1 MECNVFQTE
10 IGGRTVTVETGKY
23 AGQANGSCI
32 IRCGDTVVMTNV
44 TMADAPR
51 PGMDYFPLGVDFEEK
66 LYAIGKIPGSFKRRE
81 GRGSD
86 KAILTSRLID
96 RPIRPLF
103 PKGLFNDV
111 SVVATAL
118 SVDTN
123 IPPEVFGMLGSSIA
137 LSISDIPFMGP
148 TGSVVVG
155 CVDGKYVINPDNEQ
169 RAKSTMHVYV
179 SGTADAIMMVEAGA
193 QEVSEEQMLGGIL
206 FAHEEIKKQ
215 VKFINS
221 IVKQVGKKKLD
232 MELYHIGDDVNEAV
246 RKYADKKLDKALDTF
261 DRTERQAN
269 QDAVQADV
277 MEHFAQQF
285 EGREREIGD
294 TLYYM
299 TKEKV
304 REKILSKGV
313 RPDGRK
319 TTDIRDIWCEVG
331 VLPRTHGS
339 AVFTRGQSQALSICT
354 LGTAGDAQ
362 KLDNLDDEETKRYM
376 HQYNM
381 PPYSTGEAKPLRAPG
396 RREIGHGALAERA
409 LEPVIPSEDEFP
421 YTIRVVSEIL
431 SSNGSTSQASV
442 CGSTLS
448 LMDAGVP
455 IKAPVAGIAMGLIKD
470 EAKNRLAILSD
481 IQGLEDF
488 LGDMDFKVAGTEHG
502 ITAIQM
508 DIKIKGIDEKILR
521 TALEQA
527 RVGRLHILG
536 KMLAVLD
543 KPRPE
548 LSQYAPKI
556 IMFTIDP
563 EKIGDVIGKSGKT
576 INKIVDETGV
586 KIDIEEDGRVFIA
599 GIDQEMTAKAKEI
612 ILNIVKDP
620 EIGDTYVGPVV
631 TVRDELGAF
640 VELAPGRDGMIHI
653 AKLGRYVGKRLN
665 AVSEVLKEGDT
676 VKVEVVSFTKQGKI
690 DLKLIEKLSGD
701 PIEKA
706 PDADT
711 AEEERGD
718 RGEKGERKN
727 RRPHDHPHGDRKP
740 RREKKD

>member
-1 MECNVFQTE
+1 MDCNVFKTE
-10 IGGRTVTVETGKY
+10 IGGREVTVETGKY

-155 CVDGKYVINPDNEQ
+155 CVDGKYIINPDNEQ
-169 RAKSTMHVYV
+169 RAKSNMHVYV
-179 SGTADAIMMVEAGA
+179 SGTKDAIMMVEAGA
-193 QEVSEEQMLGGIL
+193 SEVSEEEMLGGIM

-215 VKFINS
+215 VKFIND
-221 IVKQVGKKKLD
+221 IVAKVGKPKLE
-232 MELYHIGDDVNEAV
+232 MELYHIGEDVDKAV

-261 DRTERQAN
+261 DRAERQAN
-269 QDAVQADV
+269 QDEVQADV
-277 MEHFAQQF
+277 MEHFKEEF

-294 TLYYM
+294 SLYYL

-354 LGTAGDAQ
+354 LGTARDAQ

-409 LEPVIPSEDEFP
+409 LEPVIPSEDVFP

-488 LGDMDFKVAGTEHG
+488 LGDMDFKVAGTEKG

-508 DIKIKGIDEKILR
+508 DIKIKGIDENILR

-556 IMFTIDP
+556 IMFNIDP

-576 INKIVDETGV
+576 INKIVDDTGV

-599 GIDQEMTAKAKEI
+599 GVDPVMTEKAKEI
-612 ILNIVKDP
+612 ILSIVKDP
-620 EIGDTYVGPVV
+620 EIGDVYEGPVV
-631 TVRDELGAF
+631 TVRDDLGAF

-653 AKLGRYVGKRLN
+653 AKLGKFVGKRLDS
-665 AVSEVLKEGDT
+665 VSAVLKEGDT

-690 DLKLIEKLSGD
+690 DLKLLEKLTGD

-706 PDADT
+706 PEGEWQEDRPARG
-711 AEEERGD
+711 ERRLRPDRPSRPRRD
-718 RGEKGERKN
+718 RGEKSDK
-727 RRPHDHPHGDRKP
+727 GDK
-740 RREKKD
+740 